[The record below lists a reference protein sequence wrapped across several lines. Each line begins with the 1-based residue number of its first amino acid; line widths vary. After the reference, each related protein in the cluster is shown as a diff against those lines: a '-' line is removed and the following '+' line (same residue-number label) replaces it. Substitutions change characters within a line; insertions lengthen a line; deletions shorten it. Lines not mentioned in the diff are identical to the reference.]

1 MDHHQKLTLKHQ
13 ILSVGCFAYS
23 FPDSRWCRAIVR
35 SRKPKNSNSEATKKT
50 QNRPTRTNQDFQTL
64 PFVSL
69 IQTLAPPCVKRSVAS
84 PWWDQMTKSL
94 WWWQACCEVDVP
106 KMFYVCHWWHT
117 THFKVLP
124 VCPELQKQQLPKC
137 MRAGLQLPSRV
148 ARSCCYLPP
157 ALAPCMQIS
166 INAAPSRL
174 APALEQVQERVKLVK
189 EGKKMGVEI
198 EEEMDA
204 CVWMESSKREVWLAE
219 WKRRKTRN

>member
-1 MDHHQKLTLKHQ
+1 MQGNRKVKKTKKL
-13 ILSVGCFAYS
+13 
-23 FPDSRWCRAIVR
+23 R
-35 SRKPKNSNSEATKKT
+35 NSEATKKT
-50 QNRPTRTNQDFQTL
+50 PNRPTRTNQDFQTL

-69 IQTLAPPCVKRSVAS
+69 IQTLAPPCVKRSMAS

-137 MRAGLQLPSRV
+137 MWADLQLPSQV

-157 ALAPCMQIS
+157 ALAPCMQIP

-174 APALEQVQERVKLVK
+174 APAREQVQERVKLVK
-189 EGKKMGVEI
+189 EGKKMGGEV

-204 CVWMESSKREVWLAE
+204 RVRMESSKREVRLAE
-219 WKRRKTRN
+219 RKRRKTRN